1 MERNNMGQELSTNT
15 KKRSFFDRNWSAF
28 YKKYSFLVSFLLL
41 LIIANI
47 ANPNFFRFSSINT
60 LLVNTTLTGIIAV
73 GMTLVI
79 ISGMIDLSV
88 GSIVALVSGLG
99 ILVLNNTGN
108 AWLMLGF
115 CLVFGLILGGFN
127 GVLISRGRLAPFIAT
142 LATMSA
148 YRSIIVQVG
157 QGGPFIVRTDL
168 IETFRMIAAGQLF
181 KILPYMSI
189 IFIVV
194 AVCASWVLKYTKF
207 GRYVFA
213 VGSNEYAASLAGINV
228 GNTKLAVMSIVGM
241 LSGLSAFLLCSRLT
255 SVTAANAGV
264 NYELDAIAAVAI
276 GGTSMSG
283 GRGRILGSFLGAI
296 MLQMIQGILIAANIP
311 PFLTGLV
318 KGIII
323 IISVIFQ
330 RDDKKK

>member
-1 MERNNMGQELSTNT
+1 MEKNNMGQELSTTT
-15 KKRSFFDRNWSAF
+15 KKPSFFNRNWSTF

-41 LIIANI
+41 LIIANL

-88 GSIVALVSGLG
+88 GSIVALVSGLA
-99 ILVLNNTGN
+99 ILVLNNTGS
-108 AWLMLGF
+108 AWLMLIF
-115 CLVFGLILGGFN
+115 CLVFGLILGAFN

-157 QGGPFIVRTDL
+157 QGGPFIVRSDL
-168 IETFRMIAAGQLF
+168 IESFRMIAAGQLF
-181 KILPYMSI
+181 DILPYMAI
-189 IFIVV
+189 IFVVV
-194 AVCASWVLKYTKF
+194 AIGASLLLKYTKF

-213 VGSNEYAASLAGINV
+213 VGSNEYASSLAGINV
-228 GNTKLAVMSIVGM
+228 GNTKLVIMSIVGM

>member
-1 MERNNMGQELSTNT
+1 MGQELLTPA
-15 KKRSFFDRNWSAF
+15 KKLSVFNKSLSGY

-41 LIIANI
+41 FIIANI
-47 ANPNFFRFSSINT
+47 ANPSFFKFSSINT
-60 LLVNTTLTGIIAV
+60 LLMNSTLTGIIAV

-88 GSIVALVSGLG
+88 GSIVALVSGLAV
-99 ILVLNNTGN
+99 LVLNSTGN
-108 AWLMLGF
+108 ATLMLIF
-115 CLVFGLILGGFN
+115 CLVFGLILGFFN
-127 GVLISRGRLAPFIAT
+127 GVLIAKGRLAPFIAT

-157 QGGPFIVRTDL
+157 QGGPFTVRNDL
-168 IETFRMIAAGQLF
+168 ISSFRLIAAGRLF
-181 KILPYMSI
+181 DFLPYMSI
-189 IFIVV
+189 IFVVV
-194 AVCASWVLKYTKF
+194 AIAAALVLKYTKF

-213 VGSNEYAASLAGINV
+213 VGSNEYASSLAGINV
-228 GNTKLAVMSIVGM
+228 GNTKLAVMSIVGL

-255 SVTAANAGV
+255 SVTASNAGI

-276 GGTSMSG
+276 GGTSMNG

-296 MLQMIQGILIAANIP
+296 MLQMITGILIAANIP

>member
-1 MERNNMGQELSTNT
+1 MGQEPPRNT
-15 KKRSFFDRNWSAF
+15 KKTSLFNKNWSTF
-28 YKKYSFLVSFLLL
+28 YKKYSFLFSFLLL
-41 LIIANI
+41 IIIANI
-47 ANPNFFRFSSINT
+47 ANPSFFMFSSINT
-60 LLVNTTLTGIIAV
+60 LLVNSTLTGIIAV

-88 GSIVALVSGLG
+88 GSMVALISGLAILILNSTG
-99 ILVLNNTGN
+99 NSILVLF
-108 AWLMLGF
+108 F
-115 CLVFGLILGGFN
+115 CLIFGLILGGFN

-142 LATMSA
+142 LATMSI

-157 QGGPFIVRTDL
+157 QGGPFTIKNE
-168 IETFRMIAAGQLF
+168 IIPTFRLIAAGRLF
-181 KILPYMSI
+181 DFLPYMSI
-189 IFIVV
+189 IFVLV
-194 AVCASWVLKYTKF
+194 AVGASLLLKYTKF
-207 GRYVFA
+207 GRYVYA
-213 VGSNEYAASLAGINV
+213 VGSNEQASTLAGINV
-228 GNTKLAVMSIVGM
+228 GNTKLLIMSIVGM

-255 SVTAANAGV
+255 SVTAANAGI

-296 MLQMIQGILIAANIP
+296 MLQMITGILIAASIP

-323 IISVIFQ
+323 IVSVIFQ